1 MTTAALAPPPP
12 AAPGANSCI
21 MRGTMALASGT
32 KLGPYEVVAPIGAG
46 GMGEVYRAR
55 DTRLGREVAIKILP
69 ASFASDPERLRRF
82 EQEARAV
89 AALNHPNILAVY
101 DIGTHD
107 GAPFLVTELLEGET
121 LRQRLQEGPLASR
134 KAIEIA
140 VQAAHGVAA
149 AHEKDIVH
157 RDLKPA
163 NIFLTTDGR
172 VKILDFGLAKLTEKQ
187 ARASGETQGA
197 TLTAAGATEPG
208 VVLGTVGYMSP
219 EQVRGKP
226 ADARSDIFSLGAVLY
241 EMLSG
246 QRPFEKD
253 SSADTMAAILKEDP
267 PELSGEGK
275 KIPAGV
281 DRIVRHCL
289 EKNPAE
295 RFQSARDLA
304 FHLESLSGSSATS
317 APAMAAIRSPR
328 RKWLLPLAAA
338 ALVIAV
344 AAFFAGRHF
353 AGPVGAHPPAFL
365 PISFQPGAIFN
376 ARFAQDGKTVVF
388 SAATEGNSPQLFLRQ
403 PDYPAPQPFGPPDTA
418 LLSISS
424 QGQLAVLTG
433 ARFVANRIFT
443 GTLATMNLGGGAPR
457 EILQNVQDADWS
469 PDGSQLAVIRDVNGE
484 NRLEYP
490 IGKVLYRT
498 AGYLSDLRFSPLG
511 NRIAFFD
518 HPFRYDDRGK
528 LVTVNLDGRAQF
540 SSSNYQSLEGLAWAK
555 SGNGLY
561 FSSCCVAGAND
572 AIDFASLSGKT
583 REVAAS
589 PGSLFVLDANSQGN
603 LLATEDAYQ
612 YRLMAMAPGASTE
625 RDLSWLDSSYHPHI
639 SADGQWL
646 LFSDTSEAAGPNYA
660 LLLRKTDGSPAVR
673 LGEGIAEG
681 LSPDG
686 GWALSIV
693 PGPPAQLVLYPTG
706 AGEKR
711 VLDAGRIVDYQSAAF
726 FPDGKRVLACGNAK
740 GQPQRCYV
748 QPIGGGVP
756 VPITPPGTDDGF
768 VSPDAK
774 AILVGGAGGK
784 YWVYPVAGGPGRVVP
799 GLGPDDTVIRFSGD
813 GQSVLVFGASQVP
826 AEIERVDLFTGR
838 RTPVLHLAPADR
850 TGVVQVFDVTLSG
863 KETAYAYAYALNMS
877 QLCLIRGAR

>member
-1 MTTAALAPPPP
+1 MTLAA
-12 AAPGANSCI
+12 GA
-21 MRGTMALASGT
+21 R
-32 KLGPYEVVAPIGAG
+32 LGPYEIVGAIGAG

-55 DTRLGREVAIKILP
+55 DTRLGRDVAVKVLP

-82 EQEARAV
+82 ELEARAV

-101 DIGTHD
+101 DIGSHD
-107 GAPFLVTELLEGET
+107 GTPFLVTELLEGET
-121 LRQRLQEGPLASR
+121 LRERLIEGAQPLR
-134 KAIEIA
+134 KACDIA
-140 VQAAHGVAA
+140 AQAARGVAA

-187 ARASGETQGA
+187 TQGSGEAQGA

-246 QRPFEKD
+246 RRPFERET
-253 SSADTMAAILKEDP
+253 SAETMSAILKEDP
-267 PELSGEGK
+267 PELSAEGK
-275 KIPAGV
+275 NIPAGV

-304 FHLESLSGSSATS
+304 FHLESLSSSSATRT
-317 APAMAAIRSPR
+317 PVLAAAQSPR
-328 RKWLLPLAAA
+328 PKWLLPVAAA
-338 ALVIAV
+338 ALAIAV

-353 AGPVGAHPPAFL
+353 AGPAASHPPTFF
-365 PISFQPGAIFN
+365 PISFRPAAIFN
-376 ARFAQDGKTVVF
+376 ARFAPDGKTVVF
-388 SAATEGNSPQLFLRQ
+388 SAANEGNSPQLFLRQ
-403 PDYPAPQPFGPPDTA
+403 PDYPAPQPLGPPDTA

-433 ARFVANRIFT
+433 AKFVANRIFT

-469 PDGSQLAVIRDVNGE
+469 PDGSQLAVLRDVNGVS
-484 NRLEYP
+484 RLEFP

-498 AGYLSDLRFSPLG
+498 AGYLSDLRFSPSGEL
-511 NRIAFFD
+511 IAFFD
-518 HPFRYDDRGK
+518 HPLRYDDRGK
-528 LVTVNLDGRAQF
+528 LVAVDLQGHTRF

-555 SGNGLY
+555 SGEGLY
-561 FSSCCVAGAND
+561 FSSCCVAGAE
-572 AIDFASLSGKT
+572 AGVDFTSLSGET
-583 REVAAS
+583 RELVTAA
-589 PGSLFVLDANSQGN
+589 GNLFVLDSNSKGN
-603 LLATEDAYQ
+603 LLATEATYE
-612 YRLMAMAPGASTE
+612 YRIMAKAPGATAE
-625 RDLSWLDSSYHPHI
+625 HDLSWLDSSYHPHI
-639 SADGQWL
+639 SADGKWL
-646 LFSDTSEAAGPNYA
+646 LFSDTSEATGPNYS

-673 LGEGIAEG
+673 LGEGIAQG

-686 GWALSIV
+686 AWALSII

-711 VLDAGRIVDYQSAAF
+711 VLPAGRLVDYQSAAF
-726 FPDGKRVLACGNAK
+726 FPDGKRVLACGHES

-748 QPIGGGVP
+748 QSIEGSAPVP
-756 VPITPPGTDDGF
+756 VTPPGTDDGF
-768 VSPDAK
+768 VSPNSESV
-774 AILVGGAGGK
+774 LVRGSGRK
-784 YWVYPVAGGPGRVVP
+784 YWIYPVSGGTGRVAT
-799 GLGPDDTVIRFSGD
+799 GLQRDDEVIRFSAD
-813 GQSVLVFGASQVP
+813 GRSVLVFSTSQVP
-826 AEIERVDLFTGR
+826 AVIERVDLATGR
-838 RTPVLHLAPADR
+838 RTAVLHLAPADR
-850 TGVVQVFDVTLSG
+850 TGVTQIIDVSLASHAAG
-863 KETAYAYAYALNMS
+863 YAYAYAQNLS
-877 QLCLIRGAR
+877 QLSLVRGVR

>member
-1 MTTAALAPPPP
+1 
-12 AAPGANSCI
+12 
-21 MRGTMALASGT
+21 MALASGT

-55 DTRLGREVAIKILP
+55 DTRLGREVAVKILP

-101 DIGTHD
+101 DIGSHD

-121 LRQRLQEGPLASR
+121 LRERLSEGPLPLR
-134 KAIEIA
+134 KACDIA

-163 NIFLTTDGR
+163 NIFLTRDGR
-172 VKILDFGLAKLTEKQ
+172 VKILDFGLAKLTERQ
-187 ARASGETQGA
+187 ASTPGETQGA

-226 ADARSDIFSLGAVLY
+226 ADARSDIFSLGSVLY

-246 QRPFEKD
+246 RRPFERET
-253 SSADTMAAILKEDP
+253 SAETMSAILKEDP
-267 PELSGEGK
+267 PELSGEGRN
-275 KIPAGV
+275 IPPGV
-281 DRIVRHCL
+281 ERIVRHCL

-317 APAMAAIRSPR
+317 GPAMAAIRSPR
-328 RKWLLPLAAA
+328 RKWPLPVAAA
-338 ALVIAV
+338 ALAIAV
-344 AAFFAGRHF
+344 AAFLAGRRF
-353 AGPVGAHPPAFL
+353 AGPVASHPPAFL
-365 PISFQPGAIFN
+365 PISFQAGAIFN
-376 ARFAQDGKTVVF
+376 ARFAPDGKTVVF
-388 SAATEGNSPQLFLRQ
+388 SDAAEGNSPQLFLRQ

-457 EILQNVQDADWS
+457 EILRNVQDADWS
-469 PDGSQLAVIRDVNGE
+469 PDGSQLAILRDVNGE
-484 NRLEYP
+484 SRLEYP

-498 AGYLSDLRFSPLG
+498 AGYLSDLRFSPSGKLL
-511 NRIAFFD
+511 AFFD
-518 HPFRYDDRGK
+518 HPLRYDDRGK
-528 LVTVNLDGRAQF
+528 LVTVDLDGRTQF

-555 SGNGLY
+555 SSNGLY
-561 FSSCCVAGAND
+561 FSSCCVAGANNG
-572 AIDFASLSGKT
+572 IDFASLSGKT
-583 REVAAS
+583 QELVTAA
-589 PGSLFVLDANSQGN
+589 GSLFVLDANSQGN
-603 LLATEDAYQ
+603 LLATENAFE
-612 YRLMAMAPGASTE
+612 YRVMAIAPGASTE

-646 LFSDTSEAAGPNYA
+646 LFSDTSEAAGHNYA
-660 LLLRKTDGSPAVR
+660 LLFRKTDGSPAVR

-686 GWALSIV
+686 AWALSIV

-711 VLDAGRIVDYQSAAF
+711 VLDAGRLVDYQSAAF
-726 FPDGKRVLACGNAK
+726 FPDGKRVLACGHET

-748 QPIGGGVP
+748 QSTSGGPPTP
-756 VPITPPGTDDGF
+756 VTPPGTNGGF

-774 AILVGGAGGK
+774 TILVRGAGEK
-784 YWVYPVAGGPGRVVP
+784 YWIYPVGGGPGRVVA
-799 GLGPDDTVIRFSGD
+799 GLGLDDTVIRFSGD
-813 GQSVLVFGASQVP
+813 GRSVLVFRSSQVP
-826 AEIERVDLFTGR
+826 AEIERVDLSTGR

-850 TGVVQVFDVTLSG
+850 TGVTQIIDVSLASQAS
-863 KETAYAYAYALNMS
+863 AYAYAYAQNLS
-877 QLCLIRGAR
+877 QLSLIRGVRR